1 MPWSRRFYTRFA
13 GCSGL
18 SGFIQDSPVLFGVFA
33 FFLFFCGF
41 VPAHRRYP
49 RASDAS
55 GHAVATLSISKE
67 SNFQTGNWLFRIR
80 GHYSYGFKAILY
92 PCL

>member
-18 SGFIQDSPVLFGVFA
+18 SGFIRDSPVLFGVFFA
-33 FFLFFCGF
+33 FFPFCGF

-55 GHAVATLSISKE
+55 GYALDALSISKE
-67 SNFQTGNWLFRIR
+67 SNFQKGNWLFRIR
-80 GHYSYGFKAILY
+80 GHCS
-92 PCL
+92 